1 MEYICKNADAMEV
14 KTDYAS
20 TLTVPVKPYIAA
32 YLRREF
38 GDPVN
43 FSRQRGIN
51 QFFCAL
57 MDRNYRRYDKKL
69 STAAYSSE
77 VTISIS
83 RDIMLRHGFSLST
96 TSVIAFNSLLE
107 FIIKNRVRDVVR
119 TRKVDA
125 GMKVAP
131 AIRQLQ
137 IDFGFDEDTFPYETI
152 KKDLQRTLVF

>member
-1 MEYICKNADAMEV
+1 MTT
-14 KTDYAS
+14 KTEFAT

-32 YLRREF
+32 YLRENF

-43 FSRQRGIN
+43 FSRQRGIQ
-51 QFFCAL
+51 QFFCTL
-57 MDRNYRRYDKKL
+57 LDRNYRRYDKKL

-77 VTISIS
+77 ITIEIS
-83 RDIMLRHGFSLST
+83 SDIALRHGFSMST
-96 TSVIAFNSLLE
+96 TSIISFNSLME
-107 FIIKNRVRDVVR
+107 FIIKTRVRDVVR

-125 GMKVAP
+125 KMKVAP

-152 KKDLQRTLVF
+152 KKDLQRSLVL